1 MALKISKKGSNSM
14 DIYVEN
20 EKTNALFIREVWLS
34 RGDKLIL
41 NPRTLANLFDSDE
54 KTIRNLVYENKGKIN
69 RYGVISFRNIKY
81 VKNFENDLKERF
93 SSFLVTKKITNE
105 EVPSFNYNNYE
116 KPGVKNLFESA
127 YVIPIILGLIFIVIL
142 LIGGIGKLSNV

>member
-1 MALKISKKGSNSM
+1 M

-93 SSFLVTKKITNE
+93 SSFPVTKKITNE